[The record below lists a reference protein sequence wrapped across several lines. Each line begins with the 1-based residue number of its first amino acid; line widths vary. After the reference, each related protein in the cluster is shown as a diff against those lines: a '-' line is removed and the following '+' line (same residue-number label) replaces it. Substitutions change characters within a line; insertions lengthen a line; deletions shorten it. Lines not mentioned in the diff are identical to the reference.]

1 MRNYYLLTKGDLH
14 VRMQEYDVPIV
25 NELDIYEVNNRRFL
39 LLIAMLLKCNV
50 LTHIA
55 LISFWTQEPI
65 KKKILIK
72 SYLFYSQSLFAS
84 ETFAF
89 LIYCKAFWYCF
100 YCQKKK
106 TGKEVDKHSSKRFIT
121 ERLMSLSHIFYSLME
136 NYLKCFHNKNFW
148 TLYK

>member
-1 MRNYYLLTKGDLH
+1 
-14 VRMQEYDVPIV
+14 MQEYDVPIV
-25 NELDIYEVNNRRFL
+25 NELNIYEVNNWRFL

-50 LTHIA
+50 LTHKA

-89 LIYCKAFWYCF
+89 LI
-100 YCQKKK
+100 
-106 TGKEVDKHSSKRFIT
+106 
-121 ERLMSLSHIFYSLME
+121 
-136 NYLKCFHNKNFW
+136 
-148 TLYK
+148 